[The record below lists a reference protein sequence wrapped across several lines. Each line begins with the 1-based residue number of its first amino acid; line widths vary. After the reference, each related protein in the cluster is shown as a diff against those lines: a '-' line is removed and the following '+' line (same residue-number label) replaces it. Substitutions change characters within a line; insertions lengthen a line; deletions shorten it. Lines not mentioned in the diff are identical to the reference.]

1 MSRRRRAREWVL
13 RALYAAEVGAPEP
26 EKQLEV
32 LLTHDPPPECDLEF
46 ARRLFIGALGD
57 ADRYDKEIADQLEN
71 WDLSRLALIDLILMR
86 LALVEMECFPDI
98 PEKVTLNE
106 MIELA
111 KRYSDIRTAAFINGV
126 LDGILQR
133 RARPAG
139 NAPDPEAVDPST

>member
-26 EKQLEV
+26 EQLLEV

-46 ARRLFIGALGD
+46 ARRLFLGALGD
-57 ADRYDKEIADQLEN
+57 ADRYDKEIAEQLEN
-71 WDLSRLALIDLILMR
+71 WDLSRLALIDLLILR
-86 LALVEMECFPDI
+86 LALVEMECFPDV
-98 PEKVTLNE
+98 PWKVTLNE

-111 KRYSDIRTAAFINGV
+111 KRYSDIRTGAFINGV

-133 RARPAG
+133 RARTAG
-139 NAPDPEAVDPST
+139 MGPDPGPPDAPG